1 MITEP
6 KMATGIKEG
15 FLKDAKLKGR
25 YEVWGGVIQV
35 KGAEGKYDPGMYR
48 GPEIRKR
55 KMHLRTQAIPV
66 RLEV

>member
-1 MITEP
+1 M
-6 KMATGIKEG
+6 
-15 FLKDAKLKGR
+15 
-25 YEVWGGVIQV
+25 